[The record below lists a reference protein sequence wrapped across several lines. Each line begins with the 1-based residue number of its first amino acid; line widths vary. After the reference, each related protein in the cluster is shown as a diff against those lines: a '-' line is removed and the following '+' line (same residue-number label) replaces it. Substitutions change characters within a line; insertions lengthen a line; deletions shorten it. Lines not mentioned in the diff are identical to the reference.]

1 MASSSVVWTNTP
13 ASGGHLEGACRQPER
28 NRCAGATPG
37 VRSASARAADPPG
50 RPAAILPRP
59 GPRCAGERVPTAVTV
74 WSTSSVG
81 VRTHRGSDSSQF
93 SRRQLVS
100 REVCPS
106 GAGRDGFPAAPSLSE
121 CVLPATTRPPLCRR
135 HPGARPA
142 VGGLGLIRAL
152 LRIGKINT
160 LIAARGPALSLHPAP
175 MRRRPADDSCDI
187 LRLTAGTR
195 RRTRMK
201 RLLCGRPASAGTSLI
216 GRTTGACARGYSL
229 MRNRQDACPLRA
241 CARFTKGLSLI
252 PRGPDRSVRPHGVG
266 SGSPLRLGV

>member
-1 MASSSVVWTNTP
+1 MTSSSVVWTNSRLP
-13 ASGGHLEGACRQPER
+13 AATSRGR
-28 NRCAGATPG
+28 AGSRDEIG
-37 VRSASARAADPPG
+37 VRVRHPGRGARRHGRQTHWG
-50 RPAAILPRP
+50 RPAAILLRP

-81 VRTHRGSDSSQF
+81 VRTHRV
-93 SRRQLVS
+93 RLQLVCLGVNVS
-100 REVCPS
+100 REGLPVGI
-106 GAGRDGFPAAPSLSE
+106 GAMVFRRLQSLSE

-142 VGGLGLIRAL
+142 VGGIGLIRAL

-201 RLLCGRPASAGTSLI
+201 RLLCGRPASASTPLI

-229 MRNRQDACPLRA
+229 MRNRQDACPLRVNPP
-241 CARFTKGLSLI
+241 SLNV
-252 PRGPDRSVRPHGVG
+252 S
-266 SGSPLRLGV
+266 L